1 MKIQDIFSH
10 LFVKRGFLGLLALCW
25 GFMLGGSLLMTAVT
39 YGLALAGIDHFNV
52 TLYQIVAL
60 VMILPVAGMLMES
73 EYQEKIITSASGFAR
88 AFLVAIFFGAMMPIL
103 LIIGAVITGRE
114 RLQKKDSPERT
125 TVYVDKTSI
134 RGTKISSRSVRGK
147 PTGFWQD
154 MMSGFFLKL
163 AH

>member
-1 MKIQDIFSH
+1 MNIQTFFSH
-10 LFVKRGFLGLLALCW
+10 LFIKRGFAGLLALLW
-25 GFMLGGSLLMTAVT
+25 GFMLGGCLLMTVVT
-39 YGLALAGIDHFNV
+39 YGMALAGADHFNV

-73 EYQEKIITSASGFAR
+73 EYQEKIITTTSGFVR
-88 AFLVAIFFGAMMPIL
+88 AFFVAVFFGAMMPIL

-114 RLQKKDSPERT
+114 RLQKKDTLVTAALNPDRL
-125 TVYVDKTSI
+125 TS
-134 RGTKISSRSVRGK
+134 RGTRTPVRSVRGK
-147 PTGFWQD
+147 QAGFWQD

>member
-1 MKIQDIFSH
+1 MNIGAIFSH
-10 LFVKRGFLGLLALCW
+10 LFVNRGFLGLLALCW

-39 YGLALAGIDHFNV
+39 YGLALAGVDHFNV
-52 TLYQIVAL
+52 TLYQIIAL
-60 VMILPVAGMLMES
+60 VMILPVAVMLMES
-73 EYQEKIITSASGFAR
+73 EYQEKIVTSASGFAR
-88 AFLVAIFFGAMMPIL
+88 AFFAAVFFGAVMPIL

-114 RLQKKDSPERT
+114 RLQKKASSET
-125 TVYVDKTSI
+125 TTAYADKLTI
-134 RGTKISSRSVRGK
+134 RGTRGSSRSVRGK